1 MNSSLK
7 LKFNQQTGQTELTNA
22 EGQDLLKIFP
32 YIQDISINIS
42 STGLPK
48 IVITCTCLDFLEFE
62 TNEAEIE
69 KKTVQLGYIK
79 KENQTAKV
87 ERYENKLRSQ
97 NLQEVFSKGVKNA

>member
-22 EGQDLLKIFP
+22 DGQDLLKIFP
-32 YIQDISINIS
+32 YIQDISINITN
-42 STGLPK
+42 TGLPK

-62 TNEAEIE
+62 TDAANIE

-79 KENQTAKV
+79 ENQDTKV
-87 ERYENKLRSQ
+87 EKYENKLRSQ
-97 NLQEVFSKGVKNA
+97 ELQKAFTKEFNNG